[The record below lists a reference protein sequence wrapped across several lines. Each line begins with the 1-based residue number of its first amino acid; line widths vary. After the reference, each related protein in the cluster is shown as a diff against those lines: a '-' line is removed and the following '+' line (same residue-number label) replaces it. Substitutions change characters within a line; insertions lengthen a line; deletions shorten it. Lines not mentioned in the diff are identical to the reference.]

1 MVRCI
6 ELNRCLCYSVPRDGD
21 LTNWS
26 AVGVRAASGT
36 SSKKADFIMK
46 LTQTTYRLLPA
57 ALMLLLLSATL
68 AQGHEP
74 TPAASAAA
82 TSSQQQ
88 PASPAASAPSSQHDM
103 SNMPMKSGDNS
114 LIGHL
119 KNPDYMHTLLN
130 PLPVY
135 GLSMGV
141 LALCIGLL
149 FRNRTATVAALVLIF
164 VSGFAA
170 WPVYYFGEEAYDRV
184 KAMSDPIG
192 AQWLDEHM
200 ARAEKLI
207 YIFYVL
213 AGGALA
219 GILAP
224 LKWPRTAFPLAV
236 GVLVLGALNL
246 GLGGWIS
253 YAGGHVRHPE
263 FRFEPPPMAKSDG
276 HTHTH
281 GKDEGE
287 MDHGDKKAENEQ
299 AKPMDH
305 GNMPGMEPG
314 KSPAAKEQPMQ
325 HDMAM
330 TPAPPTQEQLEA
342 SRLQLEA
349 SRLQLEASRKQLEAA
364 EAAKGQTASPAPPQ
378 AKPSPTPDGHEHK
391 H

>member
-1 MVRCI
+1 M
-6 ELNRCLCYSVPRDGD
+6 ELAKTGRVF
-21 LTNWS
+21 
-26 AVGVRAASGT
+26 AAI
-36 SSKKADFIMK
+36 F
-46 LTQTTYRLLPA
+46 
-57 ALMLLLLSATL
+57 LLLSATF
-68 AQGHEP
+68 AMAHEP

-82 TSSQQQ
+82 MHSDGQSPAPSMASQQRM
-88 PASPAASAPSSQHDM
+88 PDM
-103 SNMPMKSGDNS
+103 SMTSGDNS

-141 LALCIGLL
+141 LALCIGLF

-170 WPVYYFGEEAYDRV
+170 WPVYSFGEAAYDRV
-184 KAMSDPIG
+184 KAMSDPAG

-207 YIFYVL
+207 YLFYLL

-224 LKWPRTAFPLAV
+224 LKWPRTAFPLAI
-236 GVLVLGALNL
+236 GVLVLGTLNL

-263 FRFEPPPMAKSDG
+263 FRFEPPPIVKSDG
-276 HTHTH
+276 HTHAH
-281 GKDEGE
+281 GKDEGA
-287 MDHGDKKAENEQ
+287 MDHGDNKAENEQ

-314 KSPAAKEQPMQ
+314 NSPESKEPPMQ
-325 HDMAM
+325 HDTAM